1 MFLAT
6 FCVGAVSS
14 ALPFN
19 STGIPGI
26 LAFLVFQSGWLLDSN
41 NADRLAATKPEIM
54 VIGLELGQSGRESV
68 PGQMWLIRQS
78 SVPSD
83 RSVSIHI
90 QGCWTAKILLADG

>member
-19 STGIPGI
+19 SSGIAGI

-68 PGQMWLIRQS
+68 PGQDVVNRAVIS
-78 SVPSD
+78 
-83 RSVSIHI
+83 
-90 QGCWTAKILLADG
+90 AE